1 MRRLIIIGIINLSLV
16 ALAIIGLMYF
26 SSIKH
31 RCSDYIEKSIT
42 YIKQDDKENAKNN
55 VVKAKDTWEKHEK
68 YLEIF
73 LYHNYIEDI
82 YLNLLQMQSLAENKS
97 NSEFIVVS
105 RKTLG
110 MLDGLYKGEMPTLS
124 RIL

>member
-16 ALAIIGLMYF
+16 ALTIIGLMYF
-26 SSIKH
+26 SSVKH
-31 RCSDYIEKSIT
+31 KCSDYIEKSIT
-42 YIKQDDKENAKNN
+42 YITQDDKENAKASIEEAIN
-55 VVKAKDTWEKHEK
+55 TWEKHEK

-82 YLNLLQMQSLAENKS
+82 YLNLVQIQSLAENKS

-105 RKTLG
+105 RKTLA
-110 MLDGLYKGEMPTLS
+110 MLDGLYKGELPTLS